1 MTAGAESPDIPAEPG
16 GTARNMSFKL
26 KPMLTGDRVVLRP
39 VEGADAAGRV
49 ELLSDPEVR
58 RLTGTHGQVRPGVLE
73 RAERL
78 YASKAAQ
85 DDELWL
91 AVTDKH
97 TGSYVGEVVLQELKA
112 ENWSCAF
119 RIALVGPRGFGRG
132 YGTEATRLILAHAFE
147 TVGLHRVDLEVFAF
161 NPRARHVYEAV
172 GFVREGTKRHALHW
186 QGEWIDADIMAVLAD
201 EWAIHRG
208 RPSLSYGAP

>member
-1 MTAGAESPDIPAEPG
+1 MTAATGTPDTPDEPSGAGA
-16 GTARNMSFKL
+16 NLSFRL
-26 KPMLTGDRVVLRP
+26 KPTLTGERVVLRP
-39 VEGADAAGRV
+39 VEGADAAGRA
-49 ELLSDPEVR
+49 ELLRDLEVR

-73 RAERL
+73 RAEQL
-78 YASKAAQ
+78 YASRAAQ

-91 AVTDKH
+91 AITDKH

-112 ENWSCAF
+112 ENQACSF
-119 RIALVGPRGFGRG
+119 RIALAGSRVFGRG

-147 TVGLHRVDLEVFAF
+147 TVGLHRVSLEVFAF

-172 GFVREGTKRHALHW
+172 GFVREGTQRHALYW
-186 QGEWIDADIMAVLAD
+186 QGEWIDADTMAVLAD

-208 RPSLSYGAP
+208 HPPL